1 MSKVFNPHAWLE
13 ANSKPQKVKYKAPT
27 TTVVGDSLANVE
39 QLVAKVES
47 CSIDITQGYEN
58 WRNIGFSL
66 AESLGE
72 SGRNYFHRLSRFN
85 PDYSSSK
92 CDKQYTNC
100 LKRRGGGI
108 TLATLFWIAKTN
120 GVLIKNRI

>member
-1 MSKVFNPHAWLE
+1 MKKVFNPHAWLE
-13 ANSKPQKVKYKAPT
+13 ANNKRPTVKYKPPT
-27 TTVVGDSLANVE
+27 ATVVGDSLANVE
-39 QLVAKVES
+39 QLVSRIES

-66 AESLGE
+66 SESLGE
-72 SGRNYFHRLSRFN
+72 TGRNYFHRISRLN
-85 PDYSSSK
+85 PGYNRER

-100 LKRRGGGI
+100 LKCRGGGI
-108 TLATLFWIAKTN
+108 TLATLFWIAKTH